1 MSDLTLDAA
10 TAIAKAAFDVG
21 RAAGVTAMTV
31 VVTDAGGHIRLA
43 LRADGVGTFGVRI
56 ALGKCRS
63 ALGFGRS
70 TLALGKA
77 FTDPVKVAALTA
89 VTDGEFLPIGGGVR
103 IKSADGAVIGA
114 AAAAG
119 SSPEND
125 DAFILAGLKAAGL
138 ETDPSA

>member
-1 MSDLTLDAA
+1 MSALSLDAA
-10 TAIAKAAFDVG
+10 SQIAEAAF
-21 RAAGVTAMTV
+21 AAGRDAGVGAMTV

-43 LRADGVGTFGVRI
+43 MSGDGVGTFGVRI

-70 TLALGKA
+70 TMTLSKL
-77 FTDPVKVAALTA
+77 FDDPLKVAALTA

-103 IKSADGAVIGA
+103 IKGADGAVIGA

-119 SSPEND
+119 SLPQND
-125 DAFILAGLKAAGL
+125 EAFILAGLRATALG
-138 ETDPSA
+138 TDD